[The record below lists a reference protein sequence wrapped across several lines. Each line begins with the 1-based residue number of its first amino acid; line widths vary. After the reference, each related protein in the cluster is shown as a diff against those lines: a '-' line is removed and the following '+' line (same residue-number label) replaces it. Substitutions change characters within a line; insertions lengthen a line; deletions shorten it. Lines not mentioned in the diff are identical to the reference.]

1 MKQTGYLGM
10 DVSKGS
16 CDFILLDSGKQPLE
30 EGFALDD
37 CKQGRKTLSTLIE
50 QWFSGG
56 LTQLYCGVES
66 TGGYENNWFSLLC
79 SLAAS
84 HAASG
89 KTLKVARI
97 NSRAIKACGQ
107 AALLRTQTDQTS
119 AFSIASYL
127 MNWPEKI
134 TYSPQDGRSTDGQWM
149 VARQQVG
156 FITMLHKQKT
166 QLTNQLE
173 KLLYQHTGELLVYCR
188 HGIPG
193 WMLRLLKRYPSREQ
207 VRRAGRK
214 KLASIKGISADKAA
228 SILARLDS
236 DQPVLSPMSRHTIGA
251 TAGQIL
257 HLQAQIQTE
266 DTFLIGQ
273 YTDHPD
279 AKLLKSINGVGVAS
293 AVRLVVQI
301 EDVTRFADA
310 KKLCAYFG
318 VHPTW
323 KESGD
328 GRWKTHMSKQGRSS
342 VRATLYMC
350 GLSAVRCDEEFK
362 ALYHRF
368 RSKGMNHYQAMGVV
382 MHKLLR
388 IVYGIL
394 THQKP
399 YDPAI
404 DRKNRENAEKIRKEN
419 KKKTNQATRKKQS
432 HRQRFMQQDVDGVD
446 QPPISRRAWKKRKQ
460 EVSQSSDEEEC
471 AGSPPALKQDKI
483 NSIKT

>member
-1 MKQTGYLGM
+1 MEKTGYLGM
-10 DVSKGS
+10 DVSKGT
-16 CDFILLDSGKQPLE
+16 CDFILFDSDKQPLE

-56 LTQLYCGVES
+56 LTHLYCGVES

-79 SLAAS
+79 SVSAS
-84 HAASG
+84 YAGKG

-97 NSRAIKACGQ
+97 NAKAVKACGQ
-107 AALLRTQTDQTS
+107 AGMLRTQTDQTS

-134 TYSPQDGRSTDGQWM
+134 TYSPQNARSTDGQWM
-149 VARQQVG
+149 VSRQQVG

-166 QLTNQLE
+166 QLSNQLE
-173 KLLYQHTGELLVYCR
+173 KLIYQHTGELLVYCR
-188 HGIPG
+188 NGIPR
-193 WMLRLLKRYPSREQ
+193 WMLRLLKRYPSREKIK
-207 VRRAGRK
+207 RAGRK

-228 SILARLDS
+228 SILARLDW
-236 DQPVLSPMSRHTIGA
+236 DQPVSSPMSCHTIAA
-251 TAGQIL
+251 TARQIAHL
-257 HLQAQIQTE
+257 HEQIHTE
-266 DTFLIGQ
+266 DTFLTDQ
-273 YTDHPD
+273 YADHPD
-279 AKLLKSINGVGVAS
+279 AKLLKSINGVGIAS

-301 EDVTRFADA
+301 EDVTRFASA

-328 GRWKTHMSKQGRSS
+328 GRWKSGMSKQGRSS

-350 GLSAVRCDEEFK
+350 GLSAIRCDEEFK
-362 ALYHRF
+362 GLYHRF

-388 IVYGIL
+388 VVYGVL
-394 THQKP
+394 TNQTP
-399 YDPAI
+399 YDPGV
-404 DRKNRENAEKIRKEN
+404 DRQNREHAETVRQQI
-419 KKKTNQATRKKQS
+419 KKKTNQAARKKQTR
-432 HRQRFMQQDVDGVD
+432 RQRYMQPDSNGID
-446 QPPISRRAWKKRKQ
+446 QSPISRRAWKKRKQ
-460 EVSQSSDEEEC
+460 EASQSSDQEEY
-471 AGSPPALKQDKI
+471 AGSPPAQNKI
-483 NSIKT
+483 K

>member
-1 MKQTGYLGM
+1 MEHTGYLGM

-37 CKQGRKTLSTLIE
+37 CTHGRKTLATLID

-56 LTQLYCGVES
+56 LTHLYCGVES

-79 SLAAS
+79 SLSAS

-89 KTLKVARI
+89 RALKVARV
-97 NSRAIKACGQ
+97 NPRAIKATGQ

-127 MNWPEKI
+127 MNWSENI
-134 TYSPQDGRSTDGQWM
+134 TYSPQDGREADGQWM

-173 KLLYQHTGELLVYCR
+173 KLMYQHTGELLVYCR

-193 WMLRLLKRYPSREQ
+193 WMLRLLKRYPSRDKI
-207 VRRAGRK
+207 RRAGPKR
-214 KLASIKGISADKAA
+214 LGSIKGISAVKAA
-228 SILARLDS
+228 SILAKLDGEKPAS
-236 DQPVLSPMSRHTIGA
+236 SPMSCHTIAA
-251 TAGQIL
+251 TAVQIL
-257 HLQAQIQTE
+257 HLQEQIQTE

-279 AKLLKSINGVGVAS
+279 AKLLETINGVGIAS
-293 AVRLVVQI
+293 AVRLMVQI
-301 EDVTRFADA
+301 EDITRFADT

-350 GLSAVRCDEEFK
+350 GLSATRCDEEFK

-368 RSKGMNHYQAMGVV
+368 RKKGMNHYQAMGVV

-388 IVYGIL
+388 TVYGIL
-394 THQKP
+394 TRQTP

-404 DRKNRENAEKIRKEN
+404 DRQNREHAESVREEIQ
-419 KKKTNQATRKKQS
+419 KKTTQTSHKKQS
-432 HRQRFMQQDVDGVD
+432 VRQRFMTSNVDGVD

-460 EVSQSSDEEEC
+460 EASQSSDEEEY
-471 AGSPPALKQDKI
+471 AGSPPA
-483 NSIKT
+483 